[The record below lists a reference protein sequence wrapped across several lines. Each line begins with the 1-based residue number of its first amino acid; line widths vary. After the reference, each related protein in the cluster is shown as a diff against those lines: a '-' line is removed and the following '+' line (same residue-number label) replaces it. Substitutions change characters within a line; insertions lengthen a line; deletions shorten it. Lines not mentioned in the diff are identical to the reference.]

1 MPKATDPISKAIAT
15 YRKRQDAIQ
24 VRREKA
30 LATAADKVDK
40 KYDAMNA
47 EIVAALAKLE
57 A

>member
-15 YRKRQDAIQ
+15 YKKRQDAIQ